1 MEVILRQEEIPEA
14 VREEETEKKM
24 TCGENR
30 KEDRNRERKKIRRKV
45 CRLICHRVA
54 AQKTV
59 LRKEAAAYEVMV
71 KNRID
76 SGIQSGVLSGRF
88 GTDIKEKGILEI
100 YGTTNRLTNIY
111 FIIGGMFLILGVFLY
126 CLKK

>member
-1 MEVILRQEEIPEA
+1 MF
-14 VREEETEKKM
+14 
-24 TCGENR
+24 
-30 KEDRNRERKKIRRKV
+30 
-45 CRLICHRVA
+45 
-54 AQKTV
+54 
-59 LRKEAAAYEVMV
+59 

>member
-14 VREEETEKKM
+14 
-24 TCGENR
+24 
-30 KEDRNRERKKIRRKV
+30 
-45 CRLICHRVA
+45 
-54 AQKTV
+54 
-59 LRKEAAAYEVMV
+59 AAYEVMC
-71 KNRID
+71 KNRSD

>member
-14 VREEETEKKM
+14 
-24 TCGENR
+24 
-30 KEDRNRERKKIRRKV
+30 
-45 CRLICHRVA
+45 
-54 AQKTV
+54 
-59 LRKEAAAYEVMV
+59 AAYEVMF

-88 GTDIKEKGILEI
+88 GTDIKGILEI

-126 CLKK
+126 CLKKQSELCREVEA